1 MVSCYNIMVRGQN
14 MNQEKEKTMRQILEK
29 IGPLLRG
36 SLSVAHKKCGKNCST
51 CREKG
56 GHPAT
61 YFGYRKGGQTLVVHL
76 PSSGVELAKKYHAKY
91 KRLEKLVEAITEDT
105 LSKIKGK

>member
-1 MVSCYNIMVRGQN
+1 

-36 SLSVAHKKCGKNCST
+36 SLSVAYKKCGKNCST

-56 GHPAT
+56 GHAAT
-61 YFGYRKGGQTLVVHL
+61 YFGYRKEGKTLVVHI
-76 PSSGVELAKKYHAKY
+76 PSSRVALAKKYHAEY
-91 KRLEKLVEAITEDT
+91 KRLEKLIEAMTEDT
-105 LSKIKGK
+105 VRKIKGK

>member
-1 MVSCYNIMVRGQN
+1 

-36 SLSVAHKKCGKNCST
+36 SLSVAYKKCGKNCST

-61 YFGYRKGGQTLVVHL
+61 YFGYRKEGKTLVVHL
-76 PSSGVELAKKYHAKY
+76 PSSRVELAELPQFHIYGA
-91 KRLEKLVEAITEDT
+91 LEVYLKLALQFLNFHPLRKV
-105 LSKIKGK
+105 

>member
-1 MVSCYNIMVRGQN
+1 
-14 MNQEKEKTMRQILEK
+14 MNQEQEKTMRRILDK

-36 SLSVAHKKCGKNCST
+36 SLSVAYKKCGKNCST

-56 GHPAT
+56 GHPAA
-61 YFGYRKGGQTLVVHL
+61 YFGYRQGGQTLVVHL
-76 PSSGVELAKKYHAKY
+76 PSSRVKLARKYQAQY
-91 KRLEKLVEAITEDT
+91 KRLEKLIEAITEDT